1 MNVPQQPTPET
12 KKPYAPPQLVCH
24 GDVRTLTQAGSKGN
38 REFLGILM
46 DRKV

>member
-24 GDVRTLTQAGSKGN
+24 GDVRTLTQAGSKGYQ
-38 REFLGILM
+38 EFLMVSM
-46 DRKV
+46 DWKV